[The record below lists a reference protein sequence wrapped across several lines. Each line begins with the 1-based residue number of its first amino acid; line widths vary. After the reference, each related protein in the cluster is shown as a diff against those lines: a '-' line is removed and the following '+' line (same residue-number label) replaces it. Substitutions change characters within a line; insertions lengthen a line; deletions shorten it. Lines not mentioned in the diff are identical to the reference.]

1 MSGLAMVPLRRVVS
15 SGDVAHNPPTPLE
28 SRKAFEI
35 LGFFDIVD
43 TDALRSTAVLRPCLA
58 PPFENGV
65 GLLFSPR
72 GCRVGSY
79 PRRTRLGLIEAITA
93 GSMAPGVRCY
103 PRRTRLGLIEAPAT
117 GTQ

>member
-79 PRRTRLGLIEAITA
+79 PRRTRLGLIEAGSARTA
-93 GSMAPGVRCY
+93 EL
-103 PRRTRLGLIEAPAT
+103 TRL
-117 GTQ
+117 